1 MAYMSQET
9 KKLIVEALKPVLK
22 KYNLKATYK
31 VWDGTSLDVRVK
43 LTPEILS
50 LYKAVYDA
58 LPDYLE
64 NNEYQ
69 KYTNKNGLLRKIKSL
84 DLCNAEE
91 LAINIDSHIAERFLS
106 DCKEYHL
113 LVAMVKDIND
123 TIKTVGNWYDRSDSM
138 SDYFDTAFYYN
149 IKLVKSG
156 ATQ

>member
-1 MAYMSQET
+1 
-9 KKLIVEALKPVLK
+9 
-22 KYNLKATYK
+22 
-31 VWDGTSLDVRVK
+31 
-43 LTPEILS
+43 
-50 LYKAVYDA
+50 VYDA

-113 LVAMVKDIND
+113 LISIIQEINNTVK
-123 TIKTVGNWYDRSDSM
+123 
-138 SDYFDTAFYYN
+138 TAG
-149 IKLVKSG
+149 KW
-156 ATQ
+156 